1 VLAATVTVSVFDNCG
16 QPVSGQIVAL
26 ASSRGSLDTITLLS
40 QMGNQVVFLVKSP
53 NAGTA
58 TLTATINPATTPVNV
73 TQTGTANFVCVNG
86 SGSPVSFTAQDVK
99 FDFTNPQNP
108 PAPLSHSLRTLTV
121 TWDDQNDTRLL
132 MTIKM
137 GATLIWKDPGGVTS
151 PFTAN
156 VTDWQGGANNRTINP
171 GMGQGLTLVFNAA
184 AAGGTYTL
192 SPIIW
197 DDGSG
202 GNICAS
208 LPASVTR

>member
-1 VLAATVTVSVFDNCG
+1 MLAATVSVAVFDNCD
-16 QPVSGQIVAL
+16 QPVNGQTVEL
-26 ASSRGSLDTITLLS
+26 VSSRGSLDTIMPLT
-40 QMGNQVVFLVKSP
+40 QMGNQFVFLVRSTHIG
-53 NAGTA
+53 AA
-58 TLTATINPATTPVNV
+58 TLTATINPLTAPLNV

-86 SGSPVSFTAQDVK
+86 SGSPLSFTAQDVQ
-99 FDFTNPQNP
+99 FSFTNPQNP
-108 PAPLSHSLRTLTV
+108 PAPLSHSLRTLMV

-156 VTDWQGGANNRTINP
+156 VTDWQGGANNRIINP